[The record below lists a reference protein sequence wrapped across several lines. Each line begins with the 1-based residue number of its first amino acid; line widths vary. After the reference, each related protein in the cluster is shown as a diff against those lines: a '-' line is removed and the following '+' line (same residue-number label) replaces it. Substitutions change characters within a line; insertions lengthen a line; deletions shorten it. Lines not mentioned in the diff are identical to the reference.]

1 MIISSVEHPLTHP
14 LAHAFC
20 HWMLSLVT
28 TFPSDVKQ
36 KIEDGSKNIRLSSSG
51 GHLLSKCLR
60 ELVGITKPNVFA
72 PIGYFTIGKIMWCHG
87 KSEPP

>member
-1 MIISSVEHPLTHP
+1 MGAKTLG
-14 LAHAFC
+14 
-20 HWMLSLVT
+20 LVN
-28 TFPSDVKQ
+28 PM
-36 KIEDGSKNIRLSSSG
+36 SSG